1 MFILSYPVSLRQIL
15 TSAALA
21 LRLAGHWTGALVL
34 SFILAGSASAADT
47 FEIAFTCHSAT
58 TNSFWQAVKLGFDDA
73 CARVGAKG
81 QFIFV
86 QTEGSIEQQVGNMQA
101 AVASKP
107 DALITSLVDNNA
119 FVGVLKDAK
128 EKGITVLSSNVD
140 ATAGPEL
147 GLREAF
153 IGQNFIPAGTT
164 LGKRLS
170 ALFPKDGPVHVLVG
184 VSAPGQNWA
193 EQRAQGVMNGLE
205 AFKKANP
212 DRQVTIEKIDSG
224 TDLAVVSDRVG
235 AYLNAHPD
243 TTAYFDMGFWHAGV
257 AKVLK
262 DRNIPPGKVL
272 LGGFD
277 LVPQVLEM
285 MKAGYIQ
292 IEIDQ
297 QPYEQGFMPVME
309 VYLKK
314 NIGLAPADID
324 TGEAVITPDQVDSIM
339 ALSKQGKR

>member
-1 MFILSYPVSLRQIL
+1 MSISSSPSSVRQTL
-15 TSAALA
+15 PSTALA
-21 LRLAGHWTGALVL
+21 LRLAGHWTGTLVL
-34 SFILAGSASAADT
+34 SLILAGSASAADT

-128 EKGITVLSSNVD
+128 ERGITVISSNVD

-147 GLREAF
+147 ALREAF

-164 LGKRLS
+164 LGKRLA
-170 ALFPKDGPVHVLVG
+170 ALFPKEGPIHVLVG
-184 VSAPGQNWA
+184 VNAPGQNWA

-205 AFKKANP
+205 EFKKANP
-212 DRQVTIEKIDSG
+212 DRQVTIDKIDAS
-224 TDLAVVSDRVG
+224 
-235 AYLNAHPD
+235 
-243 TTAYFDMGFWHAGV
+243 
-257 AKVLK
+257 
-262 DRNIPPGKVL
+262 
-272 LGGFD
+272 
-277 LVPQVLEM
+277 
-285 MKAGYIQ
+285 
-292 IEIDQ
+292 
-297 QPYEQGFMPVME
+297 
-309 VYLKK
+309 
-314 NIGLAPADID
+314 
-324 TGEAVITPDQVDSIM
+324 
-339 ALSKQGKR
+339 

>member
-1 MFILSYPVSLRQIL
+1 MAWKACL
-15 TSAALA
+15 
-21 LRLAGHWTGALVL
+21 LAG
-34 SFILAGSASAADT
+34 FIATAGTVSAADKLN
-47 FEIAFTCHSAT
+47 IVFTCHSST

-73 CARVGAKG
+73 CAKIGANG
-81 QFIFV
+81 QFVFV
-86 QTEGSIEQQVGNMQA
+86 QNEGSIEQQVANMQA
-101 AVASKP
+101 AIARKP

-128 EKGITVLSSNVD
+128 EKGIIVISSNVD

-147 GLREAF
+147 TLREAF
-153 IGQNFIPAGTT
+153 IGQNFIPAGTN

-170 ALFPKDGPVHVLVG
+170 ALFPKEGPIRVLVG
-184 VSAPGQNWA
+184 VSAPGQNWS
-193 EQRAQGVMNGLE
+193 EQRAQGIMNGLD

-212 DRQVTIEKIDSG
+212 DRQVTIDKLDSG
-224 TDLAVVSDRVG
+224 TDLATAADRVG

-243 TTAYFDMGFWHAGV
+243 TTAYFDTGFWHAGV

-285 MKAGYIQ
+285 MKGGYIQ
-292 IEIDQ
+292 TEVDQ

-314 NIGLAPADID
+314 TIGLAPADID
-324 TGEAVITPDQVDSIM
+324 TGEAVITPDQADSIM
-339 ALSKQGKR
+339 KLSKEGKR